1 MSRRENFLK
10 GIWKENPVLVSLLG
24 LCSVLAITV
33 SIENAL
39 GMGIAFTFVLVM
51 SNVIISLIRK
61 IVPDEIR
68 IPIYIVVVATLVT
81 LVEMLMAAF
90 LPALHSSLGIF
101 IPLIVVNCIILGRA
115 EAYASKNGVLDSLLD
130 GLGMAIGYTLVLI
143 GLSFIRELLGKGS
156 VIIWGDIGFNINAWF
171 GRADEP
177 FAFFTDFFTK
187 APSAFI
193 LLGFIL
199 GFAALI
205 NNRKK
210 EVK

>member
-101 IPLIVVNCIILGRA
+101 IPLIVVNCII
-115 EAYASKNGVLDSLLD
+115 
-130 GLGMAIGYTLVLI
+130 
-143 GLSFIRELLGKGS
+143 
-156 VIIWGDIGFNINAWF
+156 
-171 GRADEP
+171 
-177 FAFFTDFFTK
+177 
-187 APSAFI
+187 
-193 LLGFIL
+193 
-199 GFAALI
+199 
-205 NNRKK
+205 
-210 EVK
+210 